1 MILTNIGTVKEIL
14 SKHGFSFSKGL
25 GQNFII
31 NPDICPKIAENGNA
45 QPGYGII
52 EIGTGIG
59 VLTAELAKRADKVCA
74 VEIDSRLLPILDE
87 TLAEYENIKIFNE
100 DVMKCDLHKI
110 IREEFAGLKA
120 AVCANLPYYITSPV
134 LMLLLES
141 RLPVDS
147 ITVMVQK
154 EAAQRLCAKVGSRES
169 GSITVAVNYYGTVR
183 TVFNVSRGSFM
194 PAPNVDSAV
203 IRIDPHPEPKLDE
216 ENEKFFFR
224 IVRSGFSQR
233 RKTAANALSSM
244 AGIPKDKIYA
254 TLEEMGLSRSARLE
268 ELDMDELIR
277 FAVELKK
284 KNDAVE

>member
-87 TLAEYENIKIFNE
+87 TLAEYDNIKIFNE

-110 IREEFAGLKA
+110 IREEFAGLRA

-154 EAAQRLCAKVGSRES
+154 EERQGDVCAYRKPGIQADGEGIGLPSGKDLAAED
-169 GSITVAVNYYGTVR
+169 
-183 TVFNVSRGSFM
+183 VS
-194 PAPNVDSAV
+194 AD
-203 IRIDPHPEPKLDE
+203 D
-216 ENEKFFFR
+216 
-224 IVRSGFSQR
+224 Q
-233 RKTAANALSSM
+233 
-244 AGIPKDKIYA
+244 
-254 TLEEMGLSRSARLE
+254 
-268 ELDMDELIR
+268 
-277 FAVELKK
+277 
-284 KNDAVE
+284 

>member
-87 TLAEYENIKIFNE
+87 TLAEYDNIKIFNE

-110 IREEFAGLKA
+110 IMEEFAGLKA

-169 GSITVAVNYYGTVR
+169 GAITVAVNYYGTVR

>member
-169 GSITVAVNYYGTVR
+169 GAITVAVNYYGTVR

-284 KNDAVE
+284 KNDVE

>member
-1 MILTNIGTVKEIL
+1 MDSNEKE
-14 SKHGFSFSKGL
+14 
-25 GQNFII
+25 
-31 NPDICPKIAENGNA
+31 
-45 QPGYGII
+45 
-52 EIGTGIG
+52 TG
-59 VLTAELAKRADKVCA
+59 A
-74 VEIDSRLLPILDE
+74 
-87 TLAEYENIKIFNE
+87 
-100 DVMKCDLHKI
+100 
-110 IREEFAGLKA
+110 
-120 AVCANLPYYITSPV
+120 
-134 LMLLLES
+134 
-141 RLPVDS
+141 
-147 ITVMVQK
+147 
-154 EAAQRLCAKVGSRES
+154 
-169 GSITVAVNYYGTVR
+169 ITVAVNYYGTVR